1 MSQARLPYPPAS
13 TTDPNPN
20 ADPTKLI
27 APTLSGTVLDHHL
40 QPFIPEIAEYRS
52 TPELF
57 RSELYARL
65 RPEIE
70 RVMNGVIVED
80 HTDGST
86 SDHSPTKVSAVAWNI
101 ERGNRLEGIIHELR
115 ENEGMRD
122 ADLLLLTELDY
133 GMVRSRNLFIARELA
148 QALKLHFAFAPCYM
162 SLVKGSG
169 VEYYLEGENT
179 LALHGNAILSRYPLS
194 NVHSIA
200 LPNGKDKMR
209 GKEQRLGNQRA
220 VIADVQHPAGAFR
233 AVSLHLDAHSSQK
246 HRYRQMKLILDHLD
260 TLEPQLP
267 VVIGGDWN
275 TSTYNSRKA
284 WLTIVGFFRRVAM
297 GVRHVITY
305 HYLYPERWFDRHL
318 FRELDRRGYDYRKL
332 NRLGAGTLHYHID
345 DLTVNTN
352 LGDWVPG
359 WCFWFLR
366 KALEPHDGRSSLK
379 LDWFAGKG
387 IAIALDSTPH
397 VINGLRDDQGIL
409 SDHDPIVLDFVP
421 VDARQ

>member
-1 MSQARLPYPPAS
+1 MSQARLPDPPVVD
-13 TTDPNPN
+13 TDPPLS
-20 ADPTKLI
+20 ADPRTPHDH
-27 APTLSGTVLDHHL
+27 AAADTVLEHDL
-40 QPFIPEIAEYRS
+40 QSYFPALTKFRS

-57 RSELYARL
+57 QSELYARL

-70 RVMNGVIVED
+70 RVMNGVVVED
-80 HTDGST
+80 HTEGAT
-86 SDHSPTKVSAVAWNI
+86 PAIHPTAVSAIAWNI

-115 ENEGMRD
+115 EHDGMRD
-122 ADLLLLTELDY
+122 TDLLLLTELDY

-148 QALKLHFAFAPCYM
+148 QALKLHFAFAPCYL

-179 LALHGNAILSRYPLS
+179 LALHGNAILSRFPLS
-194 NVHSIA
+194 NVHSVA

-220 VIADVQHPAGAFR
+220 VIADIEHPAGAYR

-260 TLEPQLP
+260 ILTPQLP
-267 VVIGGDWN
+267 VIIGGDWN

-318 FRELDRRGYDYRKL
+318 FQELDRRGYDYRNL
-332 NRLGAGTLHYHID
+332 NHLGAGTLHYHID

-352 LGDWVPG
+352 LGDWVPA

-387 IAIALDSTPH
+387 IAVAPDSQPH

-421 VDARQ
+421 VAGSR